1 MSMKYILFVDVE
13 LLAEVSGKLHL
24 AEEVALILQE
34 NNQNYN
40 NINLKILFNI
50 TNDSKLKFHFIS
62 S

>member
-1 MSMKYILFVDVE
+1 MKYILFVDVE

-50 TNDSKLKFHFIS
+50 TNDSKLKFYLTS